1 MPNEISGKSR
11 EELLELGKKLTEQD
25 SKITDYLMSKGLGAF
40 DETGRFDAGFTFLKN
55 RKMFYDGVDDSKE
68 ADKLLERFFNN
79 KKDKQ

>member
-25 SKITDYLMSKGLGAF
+25 SKITDYLMSKGLDVF

-68 ADKLLERFFNN
+68 ADKLLESFFNY

>member
-1 MPNEISGKSR
+1 MTDEVTGKSK
-11 EELLELGKKLTEQD
+11 EKLLELGRKLDEQD
-25 SKITDYLMSKGLGAF
+25 SKITDYLMSKGLDAF

-68 ADKLLERFFNN
+68 ADKLLESFFNY

>member
-25 SKITDYLMSKGLGAF
+25 SKITDYLMSKGLDAF
-40 DETGRFDAGFTFLKN
+40 DETGRFDGGFTFLKN

-68 ADKLLERFFNN
+68 ADKLLESFFNY